1 MILKAGEYLCME
13 GDKNN
18 TLFIVKSGELE
29 SVSSKKNKSQLL
41 GPGAIIGEFCLLEG
55 APSKQTIKAIT
66 ECELQ
71 VINPAGLQE
80 ALSQEPSWLGSIITF
95 LASRTHIAK
104 QNLRKSNKV
113 KALPS
118 LLYLLSARNNITP
131 LQEICD
137 EVRQLFNIGDNETK
151 DLLQTLQG
159 IDVLKVQ
166 SDEIR
171 IESPRVIRLLY
182 NTICYRAI
190 HKKISPNILSMTDQ
204 TVLTAVTR
212 AVQESRE
219 PLKNGIFSVETE
231 TLKAVAKKA
240 FHLTLT
246 YRTIQPLIQRKLLQ
260 PTVTDSFTEADI
272 SLEDIPCFH
281 GDFDKV
287 LDMLELNRIFPML
300 DKHLVS

>member
-1 MILKAGEYLCME
+1 MILKVGEYLCME

-29 SVSSKKNKSQLL
+29 AVSSKNPKPLLL

-55 APSKQTIKAIT
+55 AQSKQTIKAIT
-66 ECELQ
+66 DCELQ
-71 VINPAGLQE
+71 VINSAGLQE
-80 ALSQEPSWLGSIITF
+80 TLSQEPSWLGSIITF

-118 LLYLLSARNNITP
+118 LLYLLSARGNVSP
-131 LQEICD
+131 LQEICE
-137 EVRQLFNIGDNETK
+137 EVRQLFNIGDDETI

-159 IDVLKVQ
+159 MDVLKIQ
-166 SDEIR
+166 ADEIR
-171 IESPRVIRLLY
+171 IESPRVIKLLY

-204 TVLTAVTR
+204 MVLTAVTK

-219 PLKNGIFSVETE
+219 PLKNGNFTIETE
-231 TLKAVAKKA
+231 TLKNEAKKSL
-240 FHLTLT
+240 HLTLT
-246 YRTIQPLIQRKLLQ
+246 YRTVQPLIQRKLLE
-260 PTVTDSFTEADI
+260 PTVIDSFQEHDI
-272 SLEDIPCFH
+272 LLEDIPSFH